1 MQRGPDSTVSL
12 AILLSPPP
20 SLIPDKHHDPL
31 PVCDL
36 LSWTLTSINRFYLDC
51 CYNVLQLPCPQR
63 QQRTAHGLPCDS
75 SARADSAPCAKGS
88 PRPQWTISQ
97 KPHFY
102 PKLLL
107 SNVCGSSFPIHHCRS
122 STPPL
127 HSFTST
133 TAQPEFCVLHGKR
146 ERGVF
151 IGSTNRIDSK
161 ESPRRRRCRRRPSDV
176 TAANYS
182 FCAFVRACVCIY
194 MYIPIIQFLSSKLP
208 QYPLDSH
215 L

>member
-107 SNVCGSSFPIHHCRS
+107 SNVCGCRVSPFITVGPPPPPCTVLPPQLLSLSFVSSMVKEREVSLLDQPI
-122 STPPL
+122 
-127 HSFTST
+127 
-133 TAQPEFCVLHGKR
+133 G
-146 ERGVF
+146 
-151 IGSTNRIDSK
+151 
-161 ESPRRRRCRRRPSDV
+161 
-176 TAANYS
+176 
-182 FCAFVRACVCIY
+182 
-194 MYIPIIQFLSSKLP
+194 
-208 QYPLDSH
+208 
-215 L
+215 